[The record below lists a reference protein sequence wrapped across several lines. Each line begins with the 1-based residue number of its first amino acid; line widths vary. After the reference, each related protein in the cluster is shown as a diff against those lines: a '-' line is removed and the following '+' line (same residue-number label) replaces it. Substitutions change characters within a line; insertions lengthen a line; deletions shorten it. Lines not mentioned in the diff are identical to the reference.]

1 MKARLPVQERGVR
14 TKNRIIGAAKE
25 LFEEK
30 GFHRTNSK
38 EIAARAGVAVGT
50 FYSYYDEKKPLF
62 LDVIRDYYREVT
74 AEAMSHLGASLTTLS
89 VGDSGEVKKIIHE
102 FVWALYRAHRIS
114 PGLHREI
121 SAMMYGDPEVE
132 MITREEERSIKS
144 IIREILAGIRPKL
157 AVKDLDAAVHL
168 VHRTTEEA
176 IHGLRIFDS
185 DISDERVLGEL
196 EDMLYRYLFVKV

>member
-50 FYSYYDEKKPLF
+50 FYGYYDEKKPLF

-74 AEAMSHLGASLTTLS
+74 AEAMSHLGASLTTLGT
-89 VGDSGEVKKIIHE
+89 GDAGEVKKIIHE

-121 SAMMYGDPEVE
+121 SAMIYSDQEIE
-132 MITREEERSIKS
+132 TIAREEER
-144 IIREILAGIRPKL
+144 IITSLIRDILGGISPKL

-176 IHGLRIFDS
+176 IHGLRMFENNITD
-185 DISDERVLGEL
+185 DRILGEL
-196 EDMLYRYLFVKV
+196 EDMLYRYLFVKA

>member
-25 LFEEK
+25 LFEER

-50 FYSYYDEKKPLF
+50 FYSYYDEKKILF
-62 LDVIRDYYREVT
+62 LDVIRDFYREIT
-74 AEAMSHLGASLTTLS
+74 AEAMSHLGERLASL
-89 VGDSGEVKKIIHE
+89 GSGEAGEMKKVIHE
-102 FVWALYRAHRIS
+102 FVWALYGAHRIS

-121 SAMMYGDPEVE
+121 SSMIYSDPEVE
-132 MITREEERSIKS
+132 TIAREEEVRITSV
-144 IIREILAGIRPKL
+144 IRDILGGISAKL

-168 VHRTTEEA
+168 VYRSAEEA
-176 IHGLRIFDS
+176 IHGLRMFES

-196 EDMLYRYLFVKV
+196 EDMLYRYLFVKA